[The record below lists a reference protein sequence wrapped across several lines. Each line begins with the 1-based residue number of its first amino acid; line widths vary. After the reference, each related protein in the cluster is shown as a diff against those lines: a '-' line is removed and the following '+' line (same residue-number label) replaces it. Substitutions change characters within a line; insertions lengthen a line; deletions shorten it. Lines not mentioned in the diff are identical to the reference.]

1 MSLALRIQ
9 ARVLAAQSAIAA
21 HDGDNATAGSPA
33 VAPQSTDRAAAT
45 AAAQVGARLR
55 HDLQRL
61 KEIRSI
67 AHKIAAKREMLP
79 EYADWVAGL
88 LSGAQ
93 AAGAGVSGDVL
104 PTVMV
109 WRIDVGDYEGAMP
122 LVEHVLAHKVAMPS
136 RYARDAATLVVE
148 EIAEAAIKAQAA
160 DQPFHLAIL
169 EHVEALT
176 AHDDMHDEVR
186 AKLLKAIGFEL
197 DRSAQAGSGLGVDV
211 ATLFARSLTA
221 MKAAQAL
228 HDRVGVKTTIK
239 AVEKRLAA
247 AKPDTAGSTG

>member
-9 ARVLAAQSAIAA
+9 ARVLAAQSAIVA

-33 VAPQSTDRAAAT
+33 VAPLPVDRAVAT

-67 AHKIAAKREMLP
+67 ALKIAAKREMLP

-93 AAGAGVSGDVL
+93 TAGAGVSGDVL

-109 WRIDVGDYEGAMP
+109 WSIDVGDYAAAMP
-122 LVEHVLAHKVAMPS
+122 LIEHVLAHKVAMPQ

-160 DQPFHLAIL
+160 DKPFDLAIL
-169 EHVEALT
+169 EQVEALT

-197 DRSAQAGSGLGVDV
+197 DRTAQAATDIGAD
-211 ATLFARSLTA
+211 ATTLFVRSLTA

-247 AKPDTAGSTG
+247 VTPETAS

>member
-1 MSLALRIQ
+1 MSLALQIQ
-9 ARVLAAQSAIAA
+9 ARVLAAQTATLL
-21 HDGDNATAGSPA
+21 HDGDTATAGSPA
-33 VAPQSTDRAAAT
+33 VATPSLDREAMT

-67 AHKIAAKREMLP
+67 ALKVAAKREMLP
-79 EYADWVAGL
+79 QYADWIDGL
-88 LSGAQ
+88 LTGARE
-93 AAGAGVSGDVL
+93 AGAGVSGDVL

-109 WRIDVGDYEGAMP
+109 WRIDVGDYAGAMP
-122 LVEHVLAHKVAMPS
+122 LIEHVLTHKVAMPT

-160 DQPFHLAIL
+160 DQPFDLAIL
-169 EHVEALT
+169 EQVEALT

-186 AKLLKAIGFEL
+186 AKLLKAMGFEL
-197 DRSAQAGSGLGVDV
+197 DRTAQAASV
-211 ATLFARSLTA
+211 AGADATPLFVRSLAA

-247 AKPDTAGSTG
+247 AKPDPAGSTG

>member
-9 ARVLAAQSAIAA
+9 ARVLAAQSAIVA
-21 HDGDNATAGSPA
+21 HDSDNATAGSPA
-33 VAPQSTDRAAAT
+33 VAPLPVDRAVAT
-45 AAAQVGARLR
+45 AAAQIGARLR

-67 AHKIAAKREMLP
+67 ALKIAAKREMLP
-79 EYADWVAGL
+79 EYAAWVAGL

-109 WRIDVGDYEGAMP
+109 WNIDVGDYAAAMP
-122 LVEHVLAHKVAMPS
+122 LIEHVLAHKVAMPT

-160 DQPFHLAIL
+160 DQPFDLAIL
-169 EHVEALT
+169 EQIEALT
-176 AHDDMHDEVR
+176 AEDDMHDEVR

-197 DRSAQAGSGLGVDV
+197 DRTAQTASGAGAD
-211 ATLFARSLTA
+211 ATPLFVRSLTT

-247 AKPDTAGSTG
+247 AKPDPAGSTG

>member
-1 MSLALRIQ
+1 MSLARRTQERI
-9 ARVLAAQSAIAA
+9 LAAQTALASTGDVAA
-21 HDGDNATAGSPA
+21 AGQP
-33 VAPQSTDRAAAT
+33 VAAPTMSRAAAT
-45 AAAQVGARLR
+45 AAAQIGARLR

-67 AHKIAAKREMLP
+67 ALKIAAKREMLP

-93 AAGAGVSGDVL
+93 VAGAGVSGDVL

-109 WRIDVGDYEGAMP
+109 WNIDVGDYAAAMP
-122 LVEHVLAHKVAMPS
+122 LIEHVLAHKVAMPQ
-136 RYARDAATLVVE
+136 RYARDAATLIVE

-160 DQPFHLAIL
+160 DQPFDLAIL
-169 EHVEALT
+169 EQVEALT
-176 AHDDMHDEVR
+176 ADDDMHDEVR
-186 AKLLKAIGFEL
+186 AKLLKAIGFQL
-197 DRSAQAGSGLGVDV
+197 DRTAQAATDADV
-211 ATLFARSLTA
+211 ISLLTRSLTA

-239 AVEKRLAA
+239 AVEK
-247 AKPDTAGSTG
+247 

>member
-9 ARVLAAQSAIAA
+9 ARVLAAQSAIVA

-33 VAPQSTDRAAAT
+33 VAPLPVDRAVAT

-67 AHKIAAKREMLP
+67 ALKIAAKREMLP

-93 AAGAGVSGDVL
+93 TAGAGVSGDVL

-109 WRIDVGDYEGAMP
+109 WSIDVGDYAAAMP
-122 LVEHVLAHKVAMPS
+122 LIEHVLAHKVAMPQ

-160 DQPFHLAIL
+160 DKPFDLAIL
-169 EHVEALT
+169 EQVEALT

-197 DRSAQAGSGLGVDV
+197 DRTAQAATDGDV
-211 ATLFARSLTA
+211 IPLLIRSLTA

-239 AVEKRLAA
+239 AIEKRLAT

>member
-9 ARVLAAQSAIAA
+9 ARVLAAQSAIHA
-21 HDGDNATAGSPA
+21 HDGDAATGSP
-33 VAPQSTDRAAAT
+33 VAAPLATDRAADI
-45 AAAQVGARLR
+45 AAAQIAARLT
-55 HDLQRL
+55 HDLRRL
-61 KEIRSI
+61 KDIKSI

-109 WRIDVGDYEGAMP
+109 WRIDVGDFAGAMP
-122 LVEHVLAHKVAMPS
+122 LVEHVLAHKVAMPT

-160 DQPFHLAIL
+160 DQPFDLAIL
-169 EHVEALT
+169 EQVEALT
-176 AHDDMHDEVR
+176 AGDDMHDEVR

-197 DRSAQAGSGLGVDV
+197 DRTAQAASGAGVDFV
-211 ATLFARSLTA
+211 PLLTRSLTA
-221 MKAAQAL
+221 MKTAQAL

-239 AVEKRLAA
+239 AVEKRIAA
-247 AKPDTAGSTG
+247 AKPETANVAA

>member
-9 ARVLAAQSAIAA
+9 ARVLAAQSAINA
-21 HDGDNATAGSPA
+21 HDGDVATAGSPA
-33 VAPQSTDRAAAT
+33 VAPLPVDRAVAT

-67 AHKIAAKREMLP
+67 ALKIAAKREMLP

-93 AAGAGVSGDVL
+93 TAGAGVSGDVL

-109 WRIDVGDYEGAMP
+109 WSIDVGDYAAAMP
-122 LVEHVLAHKVAMPS
+122 LIEHVLAHKVPMPQ

-160 DQPFHLAIL
+160 DQPFGLAIL

-197 DRSAQAGSGLGVDV
+197 DRTAQAATGTDV
-211 ATLFARSLTA
+211 TPLLTRSLTA

-228 HDRVGVKTTIK
+228 HDRVGVKTNIK
-239 AVEKRLAA
+239 AVEKRLTA

>member
-9 ARVLAAQSAIAA
+9 ARVLAAQSAIVA

-33 VAPQSTDRAAAT
+33 VASLPVDRAVAT
-45 AAAQVGARLR
+45 AAAQIGARLR

-67 AHKIAAKREMLP
+67 ALKIAAKREMLP
-79 EYADWVAGL
+79 EYTSWIEGLIAGAL
-88 LSGAQ
+88 E
-93 AAGAGVSGDVL
+93 AGAGVSGDVL

-109 WRIDVGDYEGAMP
+109 WNIDVGDYAAAMP
-122 LVEHVLAHKVAMPS
+122 LIEHVLAHKVPMPQ

-160 DQPFHLAIL
+160 NQPFDLAIL
-169 EHVEALT
+169 EQIEALT

-197 DRSAQAGSGLGVDV
+197 DRTAQAATDADV
-211 ATLFARSLTA
+211 ISLLTRSLTA

-247 AKPDTAGSTG
+247 AKPDIAGSTG

>member
-1 MSLALRIQ
+1 MSLARRHRERI
-9 ARVLAAQSAIAA
+9 LAEQSALASMGDVNAA
-21 HDGDNATAGSPA
+21 TGSP
-33 VAPQSTDRAAAT
+33 VAAPLPVDRAVAT
-45 AAAQVGARLR
+45 AAAQIGARLR

-67 AHKIAAKREMLP
+67 DRKIAAKREMLP

-109 WRIDVGDYEGAMP
+109 WRIDVGDFAGAMP
-122 LVEHVLAHKVAMPS
+122 LIEHVLAHKVAMPQ

-160 DQPFHLAIL
+160 DKPFDLAIL
-169 EHVEALT
+169 EQVEALT

-197 DRSAQAGSGLGVDV
+197 NRGVDGAEPGV
-211 ATLFARSLTA
+211 NASTTA
-221 MKAAQAL
+221 LDYLRRAQAL

>member
-1 MSLALRIQ
+1 MSLARKHRD
-9 ARVLAAQSAIAA
+9 RVLAEMTALASSGDVTSTASAVEVPFYASAQ
-21 HDGDNATAGSPA
+21 DRTATI
-33 VAPQSTDRAAAT
+33 
-45 AAAQVGARLR
+45 AAAQIGARLT
-55 HDLQRL
+55 HDLRRL
-61 KEIRSI
+61 KEIKSI

-109 WRIDVGDYEGAMP
+109 WRIDVGDFAGAMP
-122 LVEHVLAHKVAMPS
+122 LIEHVLAHKVAMPT
-136 RYARDAATLVVE
+136 RYARDAATLIVE
-148 EIAEAAIKAQAA
+148 EIADAAIRCQAA
-160 DQPFHLAIL
+160 DHPFDLAIL
-169 EHVEALT
+169 EQVEALT
-176 AHDDMHDEVR
+176 ADDDMHDEVR
-186 AKLLKAIGFEL
+186 AKLLKAIGVEL
-197 DRSAQAGSGLGVDV
+197 DRAAQAMAGTDAAPLL
-211 ATLFARSLTA
+211 TRSLTA

-247 AKPDTAGSTG
+247 VKPETANVDA

>member
-9 ARVLAAQSAIAA
+9 ARVLAAQSAIVA

-33 VAPQSTDRAAAT
+33 VAPLPVDRAAAT
-45 AAAQVGARLR
+45 AAAQIGARLR

-67 AHKIAAKREMLP
+67 ALKIAAKREMLP

-109 WRIDVGDYEGAMP
+109 WHIDVGNYAAAMP
-122 LVEHVLAHKVAMPS
+122 LIEHVLAHKVAMPQ

-148 EIAEAAIKAQAA
+148 EIADAAIKAQAA
-160 DQPFHLAIL
+160 DQPFDLAIL
-169 EHVEALT
+169 EQVEALT
-176 AHDDMHDEVR
+176 ADDDMHDEVR

-197 DRSAQAGSGLGVDV
+197 DRTAQTASDAGAD
-211 ATLFARSLTA
+211 ATPLFVRSLAA
-221 MKAAQAL
+221 MKAAQGL

>member
-1 MSLALRIQ
+1 MSLARRHRERI
-9 ARVLAAQSAIAA
+9 LAEQSALASMGDVNAA
-21 HDGDNATAGSPA
+21 TGSP
-33 VAPQSTDRAAAT
+33 VAAPIPVDRAVAT
-45 AAAQVGARLR
+45 AAAQIGARLR

-67 AHKIAAKREMLP
+67 ALKIAAKREMLP
-79 EYADWVAGL
+79 EYTSWIEGL
-88 LSGAQ
+88 LAGALQ
-93 AAGAGVSGDVL
+93 AGAGVSGDVL

-109 WRIDVGDYEGAMP
+109 WNIDVGDYAAAMP
-122 LVEHVLAHKVAMPS
+122 LIEHVLAHKVPMPQ

-160 DQPFHLAIL
+160 DKPFDLAIL
-169 EHVEALT
+169 EQIEALT

-197 DRSAQAGSGLGVDV
+197 DRTAQTASGAGAD
-211 ATLFARSLTA
+211 ATPLFVRSLTA

-228 HDRVGVKTTIK
+228 HDRVGVKTIIK

>member
-1 MSLALRIQ
+1 MSLARRHQ
-9 ARVLAAQSAIAA
+9 ARILAAQTATFQDVVGIAA
-21 HDGDNATAGSPA
+21 TGSP
-33 VAPQSTDRAAAT
+33 VAAPLSDDRTANV

-109 WRIDVGDYEGAMP
+109 WRIDVGDYAGAMP
-122 LVEHVLAHKVAMPS
+122 LIEHVLAHKVAMPS

-160 DQPFHLAIL
+160 DQPFDLAIL

-197 DRSAQAGSGLGVDV
+197 DRTAQAGSGLGVDV
-211 ATLFARSLTA
+211 AALFARSLTA

>member
-1 MSLALRIQ
+1 MSLARKHRD
-9 ARVLAAQSAIAA
+9 RVLAEKTALASSGDVTSTASAVEVPFYDAAQDRSALI
-21 HDGDNATAGSPA
+21 
-33 VAPQSTDRAAAT
+33 
-45 AAAQVGARLR
+45 AAAQVGSRLT
-55 HDLQRL
+55 HDLRRL

-67 AHKIAAKREMLP
+67 TGPNGKIAAKRAMLP

-109 WRIDVGDYEGAMP
+109 WRIDVGDFAGAMP
-122 LVEHVLAHKVAMPS
+122 LIEHVLAHKVAMPT
-136 RYARDAATLVVE
+136 RYARDAATLIVE
-148 EIAEAAIKAQAA
+148 EIADAAIKAQAA
-160 DQPFHLAIL
+160 DQPFDLAIL
-169 EHVEALT
+169 EQVEALT
-176 AHDDMHDEVR
+176 ADDDMHDEVR
-186 AKLLKAIGFEL
+186 AKLLKAIGVEL
-197 DRSAQAGSGLGVDV
+197 DRAAQALAGTDAAPLL
-211 ATLFARSLTA
+211 TRSLTA

-247 AKPDTAGSTG
+247 AKPETE

>member
-9 ARVLAAQSAIAA
+9 ARVLAAQSAIVA

-33 VAPQSTDRAAAT
+33 VASLPVDRAVAT
-45 AAAQVGARLR
+45 AAAQIGARLR

-67 AHKIAAKREMLP
+67 ALKIAAKREMLP
-79 EYADWVAGL
+79 EYTSWIEGLIAGAL
-88 LSGAQ
+88 E
-93 AAGAGVSGDVL
+93 AGAGVSGDVL

-109 WRIDVGDYEGAMP
+109 WNIDVGDYAAAMP
-122 LVEHVLAHKVAMPS
+122 LIEHVLAHKVPMPQ

-160 DQPFHLAIL
+160 NQPFDLAIL
-169 EHVEALT
+169 EQIEALT

-197 DRSAQAGSGLGVDV
+197 DRTAQAATDADV
-211 ATLFARSLTA
+211 ISLLTRSLTA

-239 AVEKRLAA
+239 AVEK
-247 AKPDTAGSTG
+247 